1 MRAVVFEDVGRVRVD
16 DVAEPA
22 IEEPG
27 DAVMRVT
34 RAAICGSDL
43 HFFHGKAPMSPG
55 EGIGHEAVGVVEE
68 VGSDVTS
75 FTAGDRVV
83 VAFDIACGACWF
95 CERGQTQLCED
106 FRNLGAGAFGGGLP
120 GAQAERLRVP
130 VADVNLLRVPDGVDD
145 EAAIFVG
152 DVLTTG
158 WYAASIAEIG
168 AEDSVAVVGLG
179 PVGFCTVQ
187 AALAQG
193 PRQVLALDRDP
204 ARLALAAA
212 TGAVPI
218 DVTARHPVTAVAEST
233 GGRGADIVIEAVGHP
248 DAFETAADVARRGAR
263 IVVVGM
269 YTSETVPMQLGVWWA
284 RAIDLR
290 FSGVSPTHAW
300 WHAAMTELEAG
311 RLDPTPLISHRLPLE
326 EASRGYELFAAREAT
341 KVLLIP

>member
-1 MRAVVFEDVGRVRVD
+1 
-16 DVAEPA
+16 
-22 IEEPG
+22 
-27 DAVMRVT
+27 
-34 RAAICGSDL
+34 
-43 HFFHGKAPMSPG
+43 
-55 EGIGHEAVGVVEE
+55 
-68 VGSDVTS
+68 
-75 FTAGDRVV
+75 
-83 VAFDIACGACWF
+83 
-95 CERGQTQLCED
+95 
-106 FRNLGAGAFGGGLP
+106 
-120 GAQAERLRVP
+120 
-130 VADVNLLRVPDGVDD
+130 VPDGVDD

-168 AEDSVAVVGLG
+168 AEDTVAVVGLG